1 MMQTQKLVYAKI
13 TGKID
18 DASDGTE
25 DGILEFA
32 NMKGGNSK
40 LSQQDYVRFIPLL
53 NGTTFSTQYKLSTA
67 DGTNGQVMT
76 TDGNGTLIFNYT
88 PSRYY
93 ILQQV

>member
-32 NMKGGNSK
+32 QYEG
-40 LSQQDYVRFIPLL
+40 R
-53 NGTTFSTQYKLSTA
+53 YKLRSKITF
-67 DGTNGQVMT
+67 DPHSS
-76 TDGNGTLIFNYT
+76 Y
-88 PSRYY
+88 
-93 ILQQV
+93 